1 MRGKIF
7 VAIAACL
14 AVPAAAQT
22 FPVKFTGQHSSH
34 FKGKKRIAI
43 GSYGINYIVAQKGTA
58 VAGVGLN
65 SKVVTGLTGV
75 DETTMRMLAD
85 EGYADL
91 KAQLAAAGVTLA
103 SEAEVRGALQ
113 QGGAAL
119 RPGNTE
125 SHKDGG
131 ITIGKSVKKASVAY
145 GAQAAPLTDLYATGS
160 SAGGFAGFGAFA
172 TMGKVQKLSE
182 PGKAIDSIL
191 LFPMLTVDY
200 ADTEAK
206 RTRTLT
212 GARRGIV
219 ETNIAFGIRMMLTT
233 VNVVNPGYTAGAF
246 YTMKDVFV
254 DDDFTAGPD
263 SITAMSND
271 SAYLMNIVEEQK
283 KGNVVVDLPKWTALV
298 RAAYKAYNA
307 AIVAVVLKE
316 HKP

>member
-1 MRGKIF
+1 MRRIMF
-7 VAIAACL
+7 AAAACL
-14 AVPAAAQT
+14 AMPALAQT
-22 FPVKFTGQHSSH
+22 FPIKFTGQHSSH

-43 GSYGINYIVAQKGTA
+43 ASYGINYIVAQKGTA

-75 DETTMRMLAD
+75 DEKTMRMLAD

-91 KAQLAAAGVTLA
+91 RAQLAAAGVTLT

-113 QGGAAL
+113 QGGATL

-145 GAQAAPLTDLYATGS
+145 GAEAAPLTDIYSTGS
-160 SAGGFAGFGAFA
+160 SAGGFAGFGAFSA
-172 TMGKVQKLSE
+172 MGKIQKLNE

-206 RTRTLT
+206 QTRTLT
-212 GARRGIV
+212 GARRGLV
-219 ETNIAFGIRMMLTT
+219 STNIAFGIRMMLTT
-233 VNVVNPGYTAGAF
+233 VNVVNPAYNAGAF

-254 DDDFTAGPD
+254 DDDFTASPQT
-263 SITAMSND
+263 ITAMAND
-271 SAYLMNIVEEQK
+271 SAYAMNVIDEQK